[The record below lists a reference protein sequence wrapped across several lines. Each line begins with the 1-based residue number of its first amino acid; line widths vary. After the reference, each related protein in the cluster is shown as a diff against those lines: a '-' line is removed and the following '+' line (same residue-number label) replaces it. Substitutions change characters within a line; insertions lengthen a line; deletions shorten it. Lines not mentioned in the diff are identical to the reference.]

1 MQAEQGEADERFMRE
16 ALEEARAAEL
26 EGEVP
31 IGAVVVQDGRVVARG
46 RNRREIDHDPSA
58 HAEFSAITAAARS
71 LGRWRLTD
79 CTVYV
84 TLEPC
89 PMCAGLMVNARV
101 GRCVYGARDPK
112 AGAMGSLFHMNRDA
126 RLNHSFPV
134 TEGILA
140 AESAELLSSFF
151 RRRRGS
157 ETETTRADDVHARA
171 RSRAQAQVP
180 TATTP
185 RAGGTEEEP
194 AAPRIVLAI
203 DSFKGSATSAQAEAW
218 VAQGVS
224 RICPAARTACIPLAD
239 GGEGTVAAV
248 HAAAGGRLI
257 PCEVSGPLGGRV
269 MAEYLLTRIDDVPV
283 AVIELASAA
292 GLGMSPR
299 TPRAALDAST
309 IGVGELIGNAAQG
322 GARRIYLG
330 LGGSCTNDGG
340 AGLLRGLGARL
351 LDAQGDEVADG
362 LAGLADITSVNL
374 APARAALGSAQLI
387 ALCDVRAPLVGPRGA
402 LAVFGK
408 QKGLDT
414 EGVRGNAENAAP
426 SLPAL
431 DAAMLRYGRALD
443 AVMHADAPSTQPKAT
458 PKRHRQGD
466 KRFSSVIGVPGAGAA
481 GGAGAAVL
489 ALGGSLVPGVE
500 TILDITGFDEAVRE
514 ADLVI
519 TGEGRIDEQTAQGKA
534 PVGVARRAKR
544 FGIPVIAITG
554 ARARDLTAV
563 YAEGIDLVISCL
575 REPMDLNRALT
586 SSETRENLACAG
598 EAAVRS
604 HLLGRGH

>member
-1 MQAEQGEADERFMRE
+1 MQAQQGEADERFMRE

-79 CTVYV
+79 CTIYV

-151 RRRRGS
+151 RRRRDGTA
-157 ETETTRADDVHARA
+157 EATEADVA
-171 RSRAQAQVP
+171 RAQALREAP
-180 TATTP
+180 TVVVP
-185 RAGGTEEEP
+185 RAERAEEEP

-224 RICPAARTACIPLAD
+224 RTCPAARTACIPLAD

-248 HAAAGGRLI
+248 HAAAGGGLI
-257 PCEVSGPLGGRV
+257 PCEVTGPLGGRV
-269 MAEYLLTRIDDVPV
+269 MAEYLLTRIDDEPV

-299 TPRAALDAST
+299 TARAALDAST
-309 IGVGELIGNAAQG
+309 IGVGELIGDAVRG

-351 LDAQGDEVADG
+351 LDAQGGEVASG
-362 LAGLADITSVNL
+362 LAGLADIASVDL
-374 APARAALGSAQLI
+374 APARAALGSTQLI

-402 LAVFGK
+402 LAAFGK
-408 QKGLDT
+408 QKGLGT
-414 EGVRGNAENAAP
+414 EGVQGNAEDAGA

-443 AVMHADAPSTQPKAT
+443 AAMHADALSAQPKAA
-458 PKRHRQGD
+458 PKRHRRGD

-489 ALGGSLVPGVE
+489 ALGGSLVPGIE

-514 ADLVI
+514 TDLVI

-534 PVGVARRAKR
+534 PAGVARRAKR

-575 REPMDLNRALT
+575 REPMDLNRALA

-604 HLLGRGH
+604 HLLGRGR